1 MNIWFNNYKNNY
13 INILMINK
21 NYKIYQYI
29 LIYKVLKTN
38 YYNQIRNNS
47 NSSNN
52 SNNSNRLNLQKMI
65 LYYKFGNYIYLN

>member
-1 MNIWFNNYKNNY
+1 MNIWFNSYKNNY
-13 INILMINK
+13 INILTINK

-38 YYNQIRNNS
+38 YYNQIRNN
-47 NSSNN
+47 N
-52 SNNSNRLNLQKMI
+52 SNNSNKPNLQKMI